1 MEFRE
6 VASRGNRREEDKQE
20 AGYRGIRSWGGGTVT
35 RKRMSWL
42 LNTR

>member
-20 AGYRGIRSWGGGTVT
+20 AGYRGMRSWRRGTVT
-35 RKRMSWL
+35 RKMMSL
-42 LNTR
+42 LLSIP